1 MVMTVRYLLT
11 HFSVDYSSF
20 SVITK
25 STSCSSSINANMGLS
40 IGLACAAFICSF
52 K

>member
-1 MVMTVRYLLT
+1 MKNTL
-11 HFSVDYSSF
+11 
-20 SVITK
+20 
-25 STSCSSSINANMGLS
+25 CSSSSGANMGLC